1 MINFGGCHLGSI
13 WLTTN
18 TDVNMSCILELE
30 AYPSGIL
37 GRFQDA
43 QAGSVGFEL
52 DRPRLKR
59 ELALS
64 ELQFPC
70 VEVGIT
76 VPDSPDLNECTESQ
90 ANSEY
95 ALLVT
100 RAAVI
105 PEAGLEGAH
114 CPRLLLL
121 YSTAV
126 LK

>member
-18 TDVNMSCILELE
+18 TDVKMSCILELE

-37 GRFQDA
+37 GRFKDA
-43 QAGSVGFEL
+43 QAGSVGLEL

-59 ELALS
+59 KLALS

-76 VPDSPDLNECTESQ
+76 VPDSPD
-90 ANSEY
+90 
-95 ALLVT
+95 
-100 RAAVI
+100 
-105 PEAGLEGAH
+105 
-114 CPRLLLL
+114 
-121 YSTAV
+121 
-126 LK
+126 